1 MDSLHDLTALELS
14 KAIHGKV
21 VSCEEV
27 MRCALQRIHAENGT
41 YNALV
46 QLDSEESLIQQARE
60 HDALWAA
67 GTSKGWLHGIP
78 VAIKDLAHATGFVT
92 TSGSRVQRNFLPPQ
106 DSLHVARMKAAGAI
120 VIGKTN
126 TPEFGLGS
134 NTFNAVYGS
143 TGNAWDPSRT
153 SGGSSGGAAVALARR
168 MLWVADGS
176 DFMGSLRNPAAW
188 NHVFGL
194 RPSQGRVPGWPKPD
208 VWISQLGT
216 DGPMARHVRD
226 LARLLDVQAGFDPRV
241 PLSLESEP
249 HSFVPPEALSVKGLR
264 VGWLGDLQGHLA
276 TEEGVLS
283 VCESALSTLQ
293 QAGAHV
299 ESASLGMD
307 PTLLWEAWLVWRQA
321 LVASTIGAILAQPG
335 ARELTKPEALW
346 EVDRAQT
353 LKFETFMHAS
363 ATRSDYL
370 HRLLKLF
377 ERFDVL
383 ALPSAQMWPFS
394 RDLDWPRTIGSRHM
408 DTYHRWMEV
417 TLYATFGGLPALSVP
432 AGFDAQQR
440 WPMGLQLIGPP
451 RGDRQLLQMGA
462 AYEDLIPE
470 LMARKPPTAPS
481 SVSGSVNG
489 SFGPTPSPVA

>member
-1 MDSLHDLTALELS
+1 MRALHELTALELS
-14 KAIHGKV
+14 QAIHRKQ
-21 VSCEEV
+21 VSCQEV
-27 MRCALQRIHAENGT
+27 MRCALERIHAENAA
-41 YNALV
+41 YNAIV
-46 QLDSEESLIQQARE
+46 QLASEEALQQQARE
-60 HDALWAA
+60 HDVLLAT

-92 TSGSRVQRNFLPPQ
+92 TSGSRVQRTFMPTQ

-188 NHVFGL
+188 NHVFGM

-226 LARLLDVQAGFDPRV
+226 VARLLDVQAGFDPRAA
-241 PLSLESEP
+241 LSLDSESQ
-249 HSFVPPEALSVKGLR
+249 SFVPPESTSVKGLR

-276 TEEGVLS
+276 MEDGILS

-293 QAGAHV
+293 RAGAHV
-299 ESASLGMD
+299 EPASLGMD
-307 PTLLWEAWLVWRQA
+307 AALIWEAWLVWRQA
-321 LVASTIGAILAQPG
+321 LVASNINAILAQPG
-335 ARELTKPEALW
+335 ARELTKAEALW

-353 LKFETFMHAS
+353 LKFETFLQAS

-370 HRLLKLF
+370 QHLLKLF

-383 ALPSAQMWPFS
+383 ALPSAQVWPFA
-394 RDLDWPRTIGSRHM
+394 RELDWPRSIGSRHM

-451 RGDRQLLQMGA
+451 RGDRQLLRVGA
-462 AYEDLIPE
+462 AYEDLIAE
-470 LMARKPPTAPS
+470 LMSRKPPPAA
-481 SVSGSVNG
+481 V
-489 SFGPTPSPVA
+489 

>member
-1 MDSLHDLTALELS
+1 MDALHELTALELS
-14 KAIHGKV
+14 HAIHTKR
-21 VSCEEV
+21 VSCQQV
-27 MRCALQRIHAENGT
+27 MRCALERIHAENAT
-41 YNALV
+41 YNPIV
-46 QLDSEESLIQQARE
+46 QLASEEALMQQARE

-92 TSGSRVQRNFLPPQ
+92 TSGSRVQRNFLPAQ

-226 LARLLDVQAGFDPRV
+226 VARLLDVQAGFDPRV
-241 PLSLESEP
+241 PLSLDSEP
-249 HSFVPPEALSVKGLR
+249 QSFVPPESTSVKGLR

-276 TEEGVLS
+276 MEDGILS
-283 VCESALSTLQ
+283 VCESALSKLQ
-293 QAGAHV
+293 RAGAHV
-299 ESASLGMD
+299 EPASLGMD
-307 PTLLWEAWLVWRQA
+307 ATVLWEAWLVWRQA
-321 LVASTIGAILAQPG
+321 LVASNINSILAQPG

-353 LKFETFMHAS
+353 LKFETFMRAS

-370 HRLLKLF
+370 QRLVKLF
-377 ERFDVL
+377 EQFDVL
-383 ALPSAQMWPFS
+383 ALPSAQVWPFA
-394 RDLDWPRTIGSRHM
+394 RDLDWPRSIGSRHM

-451 RGDRQLLQMGA
+451 RGDRQLLQLGA

-470 LMARKPPTAPS
+470 LMSRKPPPAP
-481 SVSGSVNG
+481 V
-489 SFGPTPSPVA
+489 